1 MNKYFI
7 PEIDLKRIR
16 NNPEILNKLINKYT
30 VETINEQLILTT
42 DGFYKIQKDTLIK
55 YKIIHKESNI
65 QENFINN
72 LTLIGTNIFHKKIG
86 EVYNIP
92 YENSIISLEILKFSI
107 EKGKNFLVLEKK
119 DNKIIDLY
127 FLSKKK
133 INEKDTFFK
142 KDVSS
147 FIETINV

>member
-72 LTLIGTNIFHKKIG
+72 LTLIGMNIFHKKI
-86 EVYNIP
+86 YYIQ
-92 YENSIISLEILKFSI
+92 YLFLYRCIIL
-107 EKGKNFLVLEKK
+107 
-119 DNKIIDLY
+119 
-127 FLSKKK
+127 
-133 INEKDTFFK
+133 
-142 KDVSS
+142 
-147 FIETINV
+147 